1 MKTIETVAD
10 LHGIFDV
17 TGEQMR
23 LTTMSDVYN
32 DIATALS
39 GYANEHD
46 IEAIANEAYG
56 WYRAYNPEANVEYLH
71 EQGYY
76 LVVPIDEFWTICA
89 NHKL

>member
-10 LHGIFDV
+10 LHEIFDV

-23 LTTMSDVYN
+23 LATVSDVYN
-32 DIATALS
+32 DIATAL
-39 GYANEHD
+39 GEYANEHD

-56 WYRAYNPEANVEYLH
+56 WYRAYDPEANVWYLH

-76 LVVPIDEFWTICA
+76 LVVTIDDFWKICA
-89 NHKL
+89 NHRL